1 MPLPHCPR
9 IAVLAFAALLPS
21 VGFAAPGA
29 DNAHP
34 HYLEALT
41 DLRLARALLEVPDRE
56 RAEKF
61 EKTAID
67 DIDQAMAEIRH
78 AAIDDGKDLKDHPP
92 IDANVSHRDRLH
104 EILQLVD
111 AAGKDLA
118 IDEDDKKALGWR
130 ARATTDTANARAFVM
145 AAISNDNPDTR

>member
-1 MPLPHCPR
+1 MPLPSRPR
-9 IAVLAFAALLPS
+9 IAVWTLAALLPS
-21 VGFAAPGA
+21 VGFAAPDTG
-29 DNAHP
+29 NVHP

-41 DLRLARALLEVPDRE
+41 DLRLARALLEAPDRE

-61 EKTAID
+61 EKTAVD

-78 AAIDDGKDLKDHPP
+78 AAIDDGKDLNDHPP

-111 AAGKDLA
+111 AASKDLA
-118 IDEDDKKALGWR
+118 IDEDDKRALGWR
-130 ARATTDTANARAFVM
+130 ARAITDTANARAFVM
-145 AAISNDNPDTR
+145 AAISNDKPDTK